1 MLLQPS
7 LLSSI
12 SNPWIFQR
20 KITSFQLPYPSQ
32 GAPFPAA
39 MAPYSAHPPP
49 HTHTHT
55 HTHFQ
60 GAPFPATM
68 APYSAHPHNTHTH
81 THTPPMTS
89 LTHLLPKD
97 KMSPNSVL
105 RCSVMSD
112 SLRPHGLQPARLLC
126 PWDSPGKNTGVGGHA
141 LLQGIFPT

>member
-39 MAPYSAHPPP
+39 
-49 HTHTHT
+49 
-55 HTHFQ
+55 
-60 GAPFPATM
+60 M